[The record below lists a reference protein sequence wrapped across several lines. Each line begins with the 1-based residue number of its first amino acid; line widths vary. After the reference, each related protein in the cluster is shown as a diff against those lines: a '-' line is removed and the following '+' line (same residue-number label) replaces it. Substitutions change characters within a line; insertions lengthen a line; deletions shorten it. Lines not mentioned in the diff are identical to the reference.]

1 MKRAT
6 DVNSYIKQAA
16 PEVRGT
22 LAELRRV
29 IKGAAPKATERIS
42 YGIPFYEY
50 GGSGYK
56 GRLIYFAAF
65 KNHISLFIPPSPGKN
80 SRELEKYH
88 VAKSTFHFPLDQPF
102 PFALIGRTVK
112 ALVKQRDEQNKNSR
126 AKTRAK
132 SAR

>member
-6 DVNSYIKQAA
+6 DVNSYIKQTPAS
-16 PEVRGT
+16 VRGT
-22 LAELRRV
+22 LKELRRV
-29 IKGAAPKATERIS
+29 IKAAAPKATERIS
-42 YGIPFYEY
+42 YGMPFYEY

-65 KNHISLFIPPSPGKN
+65 KGHISLFIPPSPGKN

-88 VAKSTFHFPLDQPF
+88 VAKSSFHFPLDQPF

-112 ALVKQRDEQNKNSR
+112 GLVKQRDEQNKNSR
-126 AKTRAK
+126 AKTRTEG
-132 SAR
+132 SD